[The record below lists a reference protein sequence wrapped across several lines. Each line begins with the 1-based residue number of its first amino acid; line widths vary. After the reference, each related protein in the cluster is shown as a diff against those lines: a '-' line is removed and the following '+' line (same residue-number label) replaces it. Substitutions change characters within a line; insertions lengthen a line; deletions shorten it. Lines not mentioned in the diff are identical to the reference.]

1 MASILVLLGALMLS
15 LQLEPVQ
22 NFISKRVVSY
32 LSKELNTK
40 IALKRIYFKPFQS
53 LVLEGFELYDTK
65 GDTILIA
72 EKLNAT
78 VNLNQYWD
86 HNKIVINKLS
96 LENTTAY
103 YQVYKDSSNIKFLLN
118 YFSSPKKNDQRSS
131 KKTRY

>member
-86 HNKIVINKLS
+86 HNKIVINKLT

-118 YFSSPKKNDQRSS
+118 YFSSPKKTIKNQV
-131 KKTRY
+131 KTRY